1 MQYASTVDCFDCTFM
16 GKEKYRSKLEELLN
30 IRAQEGW
37 ELFSSE
43 VSGEG
48 SLCTVIFRRDANGA
62 IKEKY

>member
-1 MQYASTVDCFDCTFM
+1 MQYAYKVDCFDCTFM

-48 SLCTVIFRRDANGA
+48 SLCTVIFRRDANVA